1 MVGNV
6 KFVWNIPNALSIVRL
21 LLLPL
26 FVVLILVVER
36 DADVPV
42 WSFAVLVLSGV
53 TDSLDGIIARRFNQI
68 TDIGKLLD
76 PVADKITQVTVVICL
91 AVRYTV
97 LIPLVIICL
106 IKELIQATGGYIL
119 LRRGEKIQGARW
131 FGKVSTFVFYGAMA
145 LIVLLPDMPNWVR
158 IGLVV
163 LVAALM
169 LFSFIKYMM
178 MFLHIRRDLPA
189 KDGAADASK

>member
-21 LLLPL
+21 LLLPV

-42 WSFAVLVLSGV
+42 WSFVVLLLSGV

-97 LIPLVIICL
+97 LIPLVVICL
-106 IKELIQATGGYIL
+106 IKELIQAAGGYIL

-178 MFLHIRRDLPA
+178 MFLHLRRDLPA
-189 KDGAADASK
+189 KDNAADASK

>member
-21 LLLPL
+21 LLLPV

-42 WSFAVLVLSGV
+42 WSFVVLVLSGV

-97 LIPLVIICL
+97 LIPLVVICL
-106 IKELIQATGGYIL
+106 IKELIQAAGGYIL

-178 MFLHIRRDLPA
+178 MFLHLRRDLPA
-189 KDGAADASK
+189 KDNAADASK

>member
-21 LLLPL
+21 LLLPV

-97 LIPLVIICL
+97 LIPLVVICL
-106 IKELIQATGGYIL
+106 IKELIQAAGGYIL

-145 LIVLLPDMPNWVR
+145 LIVLLPDMPDWVR

-178 MFLHIRRDLPA
+178 MFLHLRRDLPA
-189 KDGAADASK
+189 KDSPADVSK

>member
-36 DADVPV
+36 DAGVPV

-97 LIPLVIICL
+97 LIPLVVICL
-106 IKELIQATGGYIL
+106 LKELVQAIGGYIL

-145 LIVLLPDMPNWVR
+145 LIVLLPNMPDWVR
-158 IGLVV
+158 IGLVI

-169 LFSFIKYMM
+169 LFAFVKYMM
-178 MFLHIRRDLPA
+178 MFLHLRRDLPQ
-189 KDGAADASK
+189 KDSPADASK

>member
-21 LLLPL
+21 LLLPV

-42 WSFAVLVLSGV
+42 WSFVVLVLSGV

-97 LIPLVIICL
+97 LIPLVVICL
-106 IKELIQATGGYIL
+106 IKELIQAAGGYIL

-169 LFSFIKYMM
+169 LFAFIKYMM
-178 MFLHIRRDLPA
+178 MFLHLRRDLPA
-189 KDGAADASK
+189 KDNAADASK

>member
-21 LLLPL
+21 LLLPV

-42 WSFAVLVLSGV
+42 WSFVVLVLSGV

-91 AVRYTV
+91 
-97 LIPLVIICL
+97 
-106 IKELIQATGGYIL
+106 IKELIQAAGGYIL

-178 MFLHIRRDLPA
+178 MFLHLRRDLPA
-189 KDGAADASK
+189 KDNAADASK

>member
-21 LLLPL
+21 LLLPV

-36 DADVPV
+36 NADVPV

-97 LIPLVIICL
+97 LIPLVVICL
-106 IKELIQATGGYIL
+106 IKELIQAAGGYIL

-145 LIVLLPDMPNWVR
+145 LIVLLPDMPDWVR

-178 MFLHIRRDLPA
+178 MFLHIRQDLPA